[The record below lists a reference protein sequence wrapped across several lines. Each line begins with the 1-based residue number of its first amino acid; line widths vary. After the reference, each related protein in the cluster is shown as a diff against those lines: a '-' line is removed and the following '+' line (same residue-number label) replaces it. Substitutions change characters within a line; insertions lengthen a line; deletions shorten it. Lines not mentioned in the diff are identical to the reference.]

1 MKKQI
6 FLTSSLLFISSIVQ
20 AKEDKRPNI
29 IFIMA
34 DDLGYSELGCYGNK
48 FNETPVLD
56 QMAADGVR
64 FTCAQTAAS
73 LSSPTRAA
81 LMTGQY
87 PYRTGVVDYLRGNSE
102 PMRTDIKT
110 IAETLHDNGYHTG
123 IIGKWHLTGYFL
135 SGAKAQVL
143 PSERGF
149 EEMIISEN
157 KYIGNG
163 SYFYP
168 YHFNESVAK
177 VLPDDKEFLVDR
189 MNYEAIEFIKRN
201 KEKPFFLYLSH
212 FAVHNGLMGTPE
224 TVNHF
229 RAKQGAGTSA
239 PSENNPEDDPYKKFP
254 SDYRGK
260 PNNPHLAA
268 QLKHMDTGVGE
279 ILQCLRDNKLMENTL
294 VIFTSDNGGATG
306 VTTNAPLRGGKT
318 SMYEGG
324 TRVPMIFYGYGTGSS
339 PKVIEQRIISMDFFP
354 TFCELAHADMP
365 GQICDGLSILP
376 LLNNKTIEERDFF
389 WYYPPVVKESDNARN
404 IEASTISGPYKLI
417 ERYAYDGYRLSVTQ
431 QELFDLST
439 DPYEKNNLSDKKPE
453 ITRTLNQ
460 KLREWRTKIDEGEG
474 KQESQVIY
482 VSPQG
487 NGSGTTWEDATS
499 LEQAILS
506 AHSIPN
512 HEIWLKAG
520 IYSPNSSFNFDNLF
534 IFGGFKGDEAR
545 LTERDWAKNKV
556 IIECND
562 RISPF
567 RNTTGSNRPGG
578 RDTYIPCILDGVIIQ
593 NALNPSEENGGAMIL
608 SNGAFVRNC
617 IFRNNATRN
626 TRNGAAM
633 HCNSGNCIIENSLF
647 VNNTSDGNGGAI
659 QIGTGTTATIRNC
672 TFANN
677 CATKPGGAIGTATNK
692 SDLKL
697 INSILYNNKYGDTY
711 NSYGQ
716 NATIDGGGT
725 VISVHSAVES
735 SSTKFTDGDDIN
747 SMNLTRTETPLFL
760 FPSTVIGKSNHPVET
775 EMINTANYTLAPGS
789 PCIDTGLDYEAMDIL
804 FDLQSHDRIQGKAV
818 DMGAYETGSSTGIN
832 NRTNAE
838 NNIKVFVVENEV
850 YLKGADKG
858 ETLFL
863 YNLQGILVDAITVKD
878 EKNDTILQ
886 LKERGVY
893 IAVIGKNTTKVR
905 F

>member
-1 MKKQI
+1 MKKQF
-6 FLTSSLLFISSIVQ
+6 FLTGSLLLISSIVQ

-34 DDLGYSELGCYGNK
+34 DDLGYSELGCYGNR

-56 QMAADGVR
+56 RMAADGVR
-64 FTCAQTAAS
+64 FTYAQTAAS

-87 PYRTGVVDYLRGNSE
+87 PYRTGIVDYLRGNSE

-110 IAETLHDNGYHTG
+110 IAETLRDNGYHTG
-123 IIGKWHLTGYFL
+123 IIGKWHLTGYLL
-135 SGAKAQVL
+135 SGAKVQVL
-143 PSERGF
+143 PPERGF
-149 EEMIISEN
+149 QEMIISEN

-168 YHFNESVAK
+168 YHFNESVTK
-177 VLPDDKEFLVDR
+177 VLPDDKEFLIDR
-189 MNYEAIEFIKRN
+189 MNYEATEFIKRN
-201 KEKPFFLYLSH
+201 KEKPFFLYVSH
-212 FAVHNGLMGTPE
+212 YAVHNGLMGTPE
-224 TVNHF
+224 TVDHF
-229 RAKQGAGTSA
+229 RAKPNAGTST
-239 PSENNPEDDPYKKFP
+239 PSENNPENDPYKKFP

-268 QLKHMDTGVGE
+268 QLKHIDTGVGE

-306 VTTNAPLRGGKT
+306 ITTNAPLRGGKT

-324 TRVPMIFYGYGTGSS
+324 TRVPMIFYGYGTEAS
-339 PKVIEQRIISMDFFP
+339 PKVIDQRIISMDFFP

-365 GQICDGLSILP
+365 EQICDGLSILP
-376 LLNNKTIEERDFF
+376 LLSNKAIEERDFF
-389 WYYPPVVKESDNARN
+389 WYYPPVVKESDNARH
-404 IEASTISGPYKLI
+404 IEASTISEPYKLI
-417 ERYAYDGYRLSVTQ
+417 ERYAYDGYRLPVTQ
-431 QELFDLST
+431 QELFNLST
-439 DPYEKNNLSDKKPE
+439 DPYEKNNLVDKNPE
-453 ITRTLNQ
+453 ITRILNQ
-460 KLREWRTKIDEGEG
+460 KLKEWRTKIDEGED
-474 KQESQVIY
+474 KQKSHVIY

-487 NGSGTTWEDATS
+487 TGSGTTWEDATS
-499 LEQAILS
+499 LEQATLS
-506 AHSIPN
+506 AHAIPN

-520 IYSPNSSFNFDNLF
+520 VYNPVSSFNFDNLF
-534 IFGGFKGDEAR
+534 IFGGFRGDEVR
-545 LTERDWAKNKV
+545 LTERDWTRNKV

-567 RNTTGSNRPGG
+567 RNTAGNSRPGG
-578 RDTYIPCILDGVIIQ
+578 RDAYIPCILDGVIIQ

-626 TRNGAAM
+626 VRNGAAI

-659 QIGTGTTATIRNC
+659 QIGAGTTATIRHC

-677 CATKPGGAIGTATNK
+677 SAAKPGGAIGTATNK
-692 SDLKL
+692 SNLRL

-716 NATIDGGGT
+716 NTDIDGGGT
-725 VISVHSAVES
+725 IISIHSAVES
-735 SSTKFTDGDDIN
+735 NSTKFTDGDDIN
-747 SMNLTRTETPLFL
+747 PMKLNRTETPLFL
-760 FPSTVIGKSNHPVET
+760 SSSTVIGKSNNPAEI
-775 EMINTANYTLAPGS
+775 EMINTAVYIPASGS
-789 PCIDTGLDYEAMDIL
+789 PCIDAGLDYEAMNIL
-804 FDLQSHDRIQGKAV
+804 LDLQGHDRIQGKAV
-818 DMGAYETGSSTGIN
+818 DMGAYETQSPTGIV
-832 NRTNAE
+832 NRANIENGVKIFVAE
-838 NNIKVFVVENEV
+838 NEL
-850 YLKGADKG
+850 YLRGACKG
-858 ETLFL
+858 ETLSL
-863 YNLQGILVDAITVKD
+863 YNLQGVLIDTITVKD

-893 IAVIGKNTTKVR
+893 IVVVGKNAIKVR